1 MKAFLLPHLIC
12 PACLPAERPLAL
24 SNAREADGDIVSG
37 ELVCRKCSRSFP
49 ISDGVAML
57 APDPHS
63 HISGGQQRYNDDEM
77 LNRYLWSHYGDL
89 AGVGEVGESW
99 QRWGAMIPP
108 ETGPACDAGCAVGRL
123 TFEMAFRCQLA
134 VGFDLSA
141 GFVRAAR
148 RLARER
154 CGTFSLPLEGHLR
167 EKFSFSLPDAW
178 RGDNLDFIVADALA
192 APFAKGTFRLAS
204 SLNLLD
210 RVSYPLAHLFDMNRL
225 LAPAAARF
233 IIGDPFSWSNSPAP
247 QERWLGGTAGGEYPG
262 RGIDDVRDLL
272 QGRNRVLTPP
282 WRIEAEGSVSWPM
295 RTHRNHREIIT
306 SEYLVAGR

>member
-123 TFEMAFRCQLA
+123 TFEMAFRSQLA

-141 GFVRAAR
+141 NFIRAAR
-148 RLARER
+148 RVMIER
-154 CGTFSLPLEGHLR
+154 GGTFSLPQEGNLR
-167 EKFSFSLPDAW
+167 EKFHFSLPDAW
-178 RGDNLDFIVADALA
+178 RGDNLDFIVADAQC
-192 APFAKGTFRLAS
+192 APFARGSFQLAS

-210 RVSYPLAHLFDMNRL
+210 RVPYPLAHLYDSNRL
-225 LAPAAARF
+225 LATSGACLLF
-233 IIGDPFSWSNSPAP
+233 GDPFSWSTSPAAE
-247 QERWLGGTAGGEYPG
+247 ERWLGGTLAGDYPG
-262 RGIDDVRDLL
+262 RGIDNVRDLL
-272 QGRNRVLTPP
+272 QGRNRVLAPP
-282 WRIEAEGSVSWPM
+282 WRITGQGSVTWPM
-295 RTHRNHREIIT
+295 RTHRNHCELIT